1 MQLMER
7 ELGNIKIKAASM
19 SVTATEMYHDAIR
32 AFLEH
37 DTDLAKQV
45 VERDR
50 VVDVYELEI
59 DEMCLRYLA
68 LYAPKAVELRY
79 VVSVLRFIVEVERVA
94 DHSKAVCRQVLDYH
108 CASFLPLLPDMEA
121 MLNLTF
127 GMMREATDAFFEK
140 DDSRYAAIKATDKEV
155 GRLQKNLIAALL
167 ELIKSDASNSEG
179 AVILLNIVRRIE
191 RIGDHA
197 KTIAEL
203 APYTA
208 TGKVVRHGSVIKNAA
223 NSDN

>member
-1 MQLMER
+1 MQLLER

-32 AFLEH
+32 AFLNH
-37 DTDLAKQV
+37 DTDLARQV

-50 VVDVYELEI
+50 LVDIYELEI

-94 DHSKAVCRQVLDYH
+94 DHSKAVCRQVIDYH
-108 CASFLPLLPDMEA
+108 CASLLPMLPDFEA
-121 MLNLTF
+121 MLNLTLS
-127 GMMREATDAFFEK
+127 MMRDATDAFFEK
-140 DDSRYAAIKATDKEV
+140 DDEKYETIKATDKEV
-155 GRLQKNLIAALL
+155 GRLQKSLIASLL
-167 ELIKSDASNSEG
+167 ELIKNDSANSEG
-179 AVILLNIVRRIE
+179 AVVLLNIVRRIE
-191 RIGDHA
+191 RVGDHA
-197 KTIAEL
+197 KTISEL
-203 APYTA
+203 APYAA
-208 TGKVVRHGSVIKNAA
+208 TGKVVRHRGIINVA